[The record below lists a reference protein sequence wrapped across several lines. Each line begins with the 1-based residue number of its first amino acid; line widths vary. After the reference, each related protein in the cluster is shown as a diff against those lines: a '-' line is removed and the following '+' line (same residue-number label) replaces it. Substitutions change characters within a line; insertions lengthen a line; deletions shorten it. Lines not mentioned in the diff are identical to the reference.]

1 MFTSKSTSSA
11 DGGGVMTKSK
21 EIKNYYFIDIDF
33 NKGPS
38 DPENFYEDFRIDVGE
53 AGSDSVT
60 NYSFF
65 VCTPKGIQGAMKEL
79 KTDYLMERNLLIVP
93 RFDMELILRA
103 IRERIDKLADYGLD
117 VS

>member
-1 MFTSKSTSSA
+1 
-11 DGGGVMTKSK
+11 MTKSR
-21 EIKNYYFIDIDF
+21 EIKNYYFIEIDL
-33 NKGPS
+33 NKGPA
-38 DPENFYEDFRIDVGE
+38 DPVNFYEDFRVDVGE

-65 VCTPKGIQGAMKEL
+65 VCTPKGIEDTMKEL
-79 KTDYLMERNLLIVP
+79 KADYLMERNLLIVP
-93 RFDMELILRA
+93 RFDMELVLHA